1 MLFYSTMNLFLA
13 LKSMLQLVGAG
24 KRLAV
29 EDARREAEAAEQ
41 AGEEGERPVHAPKQ
55 NPSQY
60 RIVVV
65 YLIPCSRFSPHT
77 HARIVP

>member
-29 EDARREAEAAEQ
+29 EDARREAE